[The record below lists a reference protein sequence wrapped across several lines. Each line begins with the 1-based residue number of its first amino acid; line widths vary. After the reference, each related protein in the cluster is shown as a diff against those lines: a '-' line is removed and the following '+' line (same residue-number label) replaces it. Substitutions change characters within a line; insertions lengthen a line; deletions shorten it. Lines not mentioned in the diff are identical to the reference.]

1 MFWSVH
7 ACVLFIC
14 VVESFFFSDPD
25 KILGLCDLNFDPH
38 LLPKG
43 ACRLTE
49 VKPTITSGTMWET
62 LLHSLSHPYT
72 QTHTHTFSP
81 LHGHN

>member
-1 MFWSVH
+1 MHVFCLSV
-7 ACVLFIC
+7 LLNP
-14 VVESFFFSDPD
+14 FFSDPN

-49 VKPTITSGTMWET
+49 VKPTITSATMWET